1 MVKAAIHLVP
11 LGNESLPQIA
21 RFICPKSSI
30 ITGGRGNITQES
42 RLPVKKKMLISN
54 MLLSSFSTHKQSA
67 SIYSPQVLLMQF
79 QMTFTPYLLL

>member
-42 RLPVKKKMLISN
+42 RLPVKKKMLIDKACVPDQC
-54 MLLSSFSTHKQSA
+54 LLIELFSISYI
-67 SIYSPQVLLMQF
+67 S
-79 QMTFTPYLLL
+79 

>member
-42 RLPVKKKMLISN
+42 RLPVKKKNAYFQYDS
-54 MLLSSFSTHKQSA
+54 
-67 SIYSPQVLLMQF
+67 QF
-79 QMTFTPYLLL
+79 IQYP